1 MLVNHT
7 QFNAPNLLTHLI
19 PIRDI
24 SALAQVLQRYS
35 TTRRHAMKRLTY
47 FIKKF
52 FWGEKNAQ
60 PAIKIVIYSDG
71 IQPVQHTRRLTE
83 FSADL

>member
-1 MLVNHT
+1 
-7 QFNAPNLLTHLI
+7 
-19 PIRDI
+19 
-24 SALAQVLQRYS
+24 
-35 TTRRHAMKRLTY
+35 MKRLTY

-52 FWGEKNAQ
+52 FLGEKNAQ

-83 FSADL
+83 FTADL